1 MKQFKTLALI
11 PAMLLAACGGDSDT
25 QTMKEKTTPGAMVYS
40 FPMDGQNDVSPKA
53 DIVLRFSHAVVD
65 DEATLAEKIKVES
78 DGAAVAFTVKIIDGG
93 KSLKLEPETALASG
107 SDFNVSFSE
116 PLAAEGGRT
125 ISTPNAVG
133 EDGIQFN
140 TRAEFSGVASLG
152 TTSDQFGVAW
162 QVPANGSAFQAMNFS
177 TFRLAMTQPVHP
189 EWEQLGGSIELLD
202 QNGEAVPATVLV
214 KGNRIT
220 VDPCVADRCGSKEDI
235 LAAGET
241 YTLKLSNLASLTNSA
256 EDNRF
261 SAEYSYTPRD
271 TGPTVM
277 LEQQAVDSNG
287 GAITS
292 VLNDEAVNGVV
303 LNSVLQ
309 GVTDS
314 SQQTGSLFAELAYAP
329 SFEAEEALPL
339 RIPKGSVLESTSL
352 NVKVGGKVQ
361 VLDAATGDKQQTG
374 TIKVTMLSD
383 ASGYMSPNPYTDDL
397 NAPRHITLFMDVSM
411 NTQEAQP
418 NAALS
423 QDLMGVELRGI
434 ALVQDGVL
442 TIDAIGMVEPNLLGQ
457 EFTDSTIAFQLK
469 AATDVNSALDAE
481 DDWLR
486 DLDTTPPQLV
496 SWMPGAED
504 AIPATRQSMQRPGDP
519 VILFFDEPLDP
530 ASIENGVT
538 LSADNTP
545 VENLN
550 TKLDGTAL
558 VINPEGGLEHG
569 VEYRVDVNGITDLA
583 GNVAAVSPLNFKLDP
598 IDDDN
603 STVVQRPPLALTTY
617 PGFPCETNF
626 ERMNLLEGALGE
638 CYSIKEPGH
647 NKGDAPLEVDL
658 LPVSTMPEDRPITV
672 VFSQSMNPESIRL
685 GKDGTFIVEKITV
698 NESGQPNESEIGS
711 GEIVEG
717 RLEFNNQQIR
727 FFPNTPWQP
736 GEFYRYTMKSEEYD
750 DANTC
755 ALETPTSVCGANG
768 IALKT
773 DILEGLDDG
782 EGANGADNMTI
793 YFQGTEKLETV
804 FTPLRNLPVRD
815 ANANFLVDCNTTFTD
830 DGSRVFD
837 NKDPDCLE
845 PFKHNGSKD
854 AGYDPSANSTKLSV
868 IHDRVAASLLK
879 TSATNGLSLP
889 QPDARVGC
897 PAGTDGTSLLVNP
910 GNPHPD
916 CPDGKFIYQTYALN
930 TEVQGP
936 GTYDPTP
943 EQPNS
948 GDEIEGILV
957 DLYPTL
963 LTTTSISVFTQL
975 KIGADLFGKPAGLLL
990 QEESVTNTQT
1000 LRMRYAKDTPDCTGD
1015 CRNSLIPGVI
1025 AEGDQG
1031 QPVFITKA
1039 ELLIDAPDMEIPMG
1053 GTHDLYGRPF
1063 TLELEGDI
1071 TFFDDGRMQIEQINT
1086 NYVGDD
1092 NELLVTADALGLEGL
1107 GLATISLPLEIPV
1120 GGTYLNFISNPV
1132 KDLPA
1137 QYEQQTAQ

>member
-25 QTMKEKTTPGAMVYS
+25 QTIKEKTTPGAVVYS

-65 DEATLAEKIKVES
+65 DEATLAQKIKVAVN
-78 DGAAVAFTVKIIDGG
+78 GAAVDFNVNIVDDG
-93 KSLKLEPETALASG
+93 KSLKLEPATALDSG
-107 SDFNVSFSE
+107 SNYSVTFAE

-125 ISTPNAVG
+125 IATPNAVG
-133 EDGIQFN
+133 EPGIQFN
-140 TRAEFSGVASLG
+140 TRGEFSGLAGLG
-152 TTSDQFGVAW
+152 NTADQFGVAW
-162 QVPANGSAFQAMNFS
+162 QVPANGSEFKAMNFS

-189 EWEQLGGSIELLD
+189 EWRKKGGSIELLD
-202 QNGEAVPATVLV
+202 KNGDTVPATVLV

-220 VDPCVADRCGSKEDI
+220 VDPCVADRCGSKEDV
-235 LAAGET
+235 LNAGET
-241 YTLKLSNLASLTNSA
+241 YTLKLSNLASLTNSGD
-256 EDNRF
+256 DNRF

-287 GAITS
+287 GQVAS
-292 VLNDEAVNGVV
+292 VLNRQPVNGVV

-329 SFEAEEALPL
+329 SFEANEAIPL

-352 NVKVGGKVQ
+352 NIKVGGKVQ
-361 VLDAATGDKQQTG
+361 VLDAATGNKQQTG

-383 ASGYMSPNPYTDDL
+383 ASGYMSPNAYTDDL
-397 NAPRHITLFMDVSM
+397 SAPRHITLFMDVSM
-411 NTQEAQP
+411 NTVEAQP

-530 ASIENGVT
+530 ASIESGVT
-538 LSADNTP
+538 LSADNVP

-558 VINPEGGLEHG
+558 VINPDDGLQHG
-569 VEYRVDVNGITDLA
+569 VEYRVDVNGVTDLI
-583 GNVAAVSPLNFKLDP
+583 GNVAALSPLHFKLDP
-598 IDDDN
+598 IDNADG
-603 STVVQRPPLALTTY
+603 TVEQRPPLALTTY
-617 PGFPCETNF
+617 PGFPCETDF
-626 ERMNLLEGALGE
+626 ARMNLLEGKLGE
-638 CYSIKEPGH
+638 CWAITEPGH
-647 NKGDAPLEVDL
+647 NKGSAPLEVDL

-672 VFSQSMNPESIRL
+672 VFSQSMDPRSFRL
-685 GKDGTFIVEKITV
+685 GKDGTLIVEKVTV
-698 NESGQPNESEIGS
+698 NDSGKPIEGTIGS

-717 RLEFNNQQIR
+717 RLEFNNRQVR
-727 FFPNTPWQP
+727 FFPDTPWQP
-736 GEFYRYTMKSEEYD
+736 GEFYRYTMMSVED
-750 DANTC
+750 DDSATC
-755 ALETPTSVCGANG
+755 AHAAPTSVCGVNG
-768 IALKT
+768 LALKT

-782 EGANGADNMTI
+782 GGSNGADSMTI

-804 FTPLRNLPVRD
+804 FTPLRNFPVRD
-815 ANANFLVDCNTTFTD
+815 TNSNFLIDCE
-830 DGSRVFD
+830 D
-837 NKDPDCLE
+837 NNNSNCLE
-845 PFKHNGSKD
+845 PFAPAHPEGSD
-854 AGYDPSANSTKLSV
+854 ADGWEAAANSTKLAV
-868 IHDRVAASLLK
+868 IGGKATARLLD
-879 TSATNGLSLP
+879 TGGSGIPLSDP
-889 QPDARVGC
+889 AARVGC
-897 PAGTDGTSLLVNP
+897 EAGTTGSTILGRGSS
-910 GNPHPD
+910 HPD
-916 CPDGKFIYQTYALN
+916 CPKDKFIYQSYALN
-930 TEVQGP
+930 TEVLGP
-936 GTYDPTP
+936 GIYDPTP
-943 EQPNS
+943 DQPNS
-948 GDEIEGILV
+948 GDEIDGVLV
-957 DLYPTL
+957 NLYPTL

-975 KIGADLFGKPAGLLL
+975 EVLGLLL
-990 QEESVTNTQT
+990 QEESITNTQV
-1000 LRMRYAKDTPDCTGD
+1000 LRMRYAKDDPTCTNN
-1015 CRNSLIPGVI
+1015 CARNSLIPGVI
-1025 AEGDQG
+1025 AEGDRG
-1031 QPVFITKA
+1031 QPVFITSA
-1039 ELLIDAPDMEIPMG
+1039 DLLIDAPDMIIPLG

-1063 TLELEGDI
+1063 TLDLEGDI
-1071 TFFDDGRMQIEQINT
+1071 TFFDDGRMQIEQRNK
-1086 NYVGDD
+1086 NQVGEKG
-1092 NELLVTADALGLEGL
+1092 ELLVTADALGIATA
-1107 GLATISLPLEIPV
+1107 GLATIRLPLEIPI

-1137 QYEQQTAQ
+1137 QYEQLTAQ

>member
-65 DEATLAEKIKVES
+65 DEATLAQKIKVAVN
-78 DGAAVAFTVKIIDGG
+78 GAAVDFNVNIVDDG
-93 KSLKLEPETALASG
+93 KSLKLEPATALDSG
-107 SDFNVSFSE
+107 SNYSVTFAE

-125 ISTPNAVG
+125 IATPNAVG
-133 EDGIQFN
+133 EPGIQFN
-140 TRAEFSGVASLG
+140 TRGEFSGLAGLG
-152 TTSDQFGVAW
+152 NTADQFGVAW
-162 QVPANGSAFQAMNFS
+162 QVPANGSEFKAMDFS

-189 EWEQLGGSIELLD
+189 EWRKKGGSIELLD
-202 QNGEAVPATVLV
+202 KNGDTVPATVLV

-220 VDPCVADRCGSKEDI
+220 VDPCVADRCGSKEDV
-235 LAAGET
+235 LNAGET

-314 SQQTGSLFAELAYAP
+314 SQQTGSLFAELAYSP
-329 SFEAEEALPL
+329 SFEANEALPL

-361 VLDAATGDKQQTG
+361 VLDAATGGKQQTG

-411 NTQEAQP
+411 NTEEAQP

-530 ASIENGVT
+530 ASIKNGVT

-558 VINPEGGLEHG
+558 VINPEGGLKHG
-569 VEYRVDVNGITDLA
+569 VQYRVDVNGLTDLS
-583 GNVAAVSPLNFKLDP
+583 GNEAVTPPLSFELDR
-598 IDDDN
+598 IEELTELEN
-603 STVVQRPPLALTTY
+603 KGFPLALTTY
-617 PGFPCETNF
+617 PGYPCETDYADTLDLEAGNF
-626 ERMNLLEGALGE
+626 GRCWTAD
-638 CYSIKEPGH
+638 
-647 NKGDAPLEVDL
+647 DANAGDL
-658 LPVSTMPEDRPITV
+658 LPVSKMPADRPITV
-672 VFSQSMNPESIRL
+672 VFSKSIEL
-685 GKDGTFIVEKITV
+685 DSIIKGQTFQVQKVAQEDDGSIVILEEQV
-698 NESGQPNESEIGS
+698 S
-711 GEIVEG
+711 G
-717 RLEFNNQQIR
+717 RLEKSQQRIR
-727 FFPNTPWQP
+727 FYPDKPWGI
-736 GEFYRYTMKSEEYD
+736 GEHYRYVLASSEES
-750 DANTC
+750 NTC
-755 ALETPTSVCGANG
+755 NEGEYSSICDTDGAP
-768 IALKT
+768 LKT
-773 DILEGLDDG
+773 DLLEGLDDG
-782 EGANGADNMTI
+782 GDNNGPDH
-793 YFQGTEKLETV
+793 LEIFFTGVEPVQTV
-804 FTPLRNLPVRD
+804 FTPLRNLPIRD
-815 ANANFLVDCNTTFTD
+815 TNSNLTIDCD
-830 DGSRVFD
+830 SLGSET
-837 NKDPDCLE
+837 CLE
-845 PFKHNGSKD
+845 PFNHNEDGNGGFK
-854 AGYDPSANSTKLSV
+854 PSANAAKLL
-868 IHDRVAASLLK
+868 VAEHHAEE
-879 TSATNGLSLP
+879 
-889 QPDARVGC
+889 ARVGC
-897 PAGTDGTSLLVNP
+897 AVDGE
-910 GNPHPD
+910 D
-916 CPDGKFIYQTYALN
+916 CPRSKFIYQTYALN
-930 TEVQGP
+930 TEVVGN
-936 GTYDPTP
+936 TTDPDTGRDAV
-943 EQPNS
+943 EV
-948 GDEIEGILV
+948 L
-957 DLYPTL
+957 LYPTQL
-963 LTTTSISVFTQL
+963 ATTSLDVHLS
-975 KIGADLFGKPAGLLL
+975 LLSTVSTTGP
-990 QEESVTNTQT
+990 QV
-1000 LRMRYAKDTPDCTGD
+1000 LRMRYAKDDPSCEGD
-1015 CRNSLIPGVI
+1015 ACPRNSLIPGLI
-1025 AEGDQG
+1025 TENDQG
-1031 QPVFITKA
+1031 ETIFKTTVD
-1039 ELLIDAPDMEIPMG
+1039 LYLDAPELTAEASILGVPIELPLE
-1053 GTHDLYGRPF
+1053 HNLFAYPF
-1063 TLELEGDI
+1063 TLELQGRVI
-1071 TFFDDGRMQIEQINT
+1071 FFDDGRMQVEQLNSNIPEIN
-1086 NYVGDD
+1086 V
-1092 NELLVTADALGLEGL
+1092 EATALSFID
-1107 GLATISLPLEIPV
+1107 TEIPLLIPEQGV
-1120 GGTYLNFISNPV
+1120 YLNFISNPV

>member
-40 FPMDGQNDVSPKA
+40 FPMDGQNGVSPKA

-65 DEATLAEKIKVES
+65 DEATLAQKIKVAVN
-78 DGAAVAFTVKIIDGG
+78 GAAVDFNVNIVDDG
-93 KSLKLEPETALASG
+93 KSLKLEPATALDSG
-107 SDFNVSFSE
+107 SNYSVTFAE

-125 ISTPNAVG
+125 IATPNAVG
-133 EDGIQFN
+133 EPGIQFN
-140 TRAEFSGVASLG
+140 TRGEFSGLAGLG
-152 TTSDQFGVAW
+152 NTADQFGVAW
-162 QVPANGSAFQAMNFS
+162 QVPANGSEFKAMNFS

-189 EWEQLGGSIELLD
+189 EWRKKGGSIELLD
-202 QNGEAVPATVLV
+202 KNGDTVPATVLV

-220 VDPCVADRCGSKEDI
+220 VDPCVADRCGSKEDV
-235 LAAGET
+235 LNAGET
-241 YTLKLSNLASLTNSA
+241 YTLKLSNLASLTNSGD
-256 EDNRF
+256 DNRF

-287 GAITS
+287 GQVAS
-292 VLNDEAVNGVV
+292 VLNRQPVNGVV

-329 SFEAEEALPL
+329 SFEANEAIPL

-361 VLDAATGDKQQTG
+361 VLDAATGNKQQTG

-383 ASGYMSPNPYTDDL
+383 ASGYMSPNAYTDDL
-397 NAPRHITLFMDVSM
+397 SAPRHITLFMDVSM
-411 NTQEAQP
+411 NTVEAQP

-530 ASIENGVT
+530 ASIESGVT
-538 LSADNTP
+538 LSADNVP

-558 VINPEGGLEHG
+558 VINPDDGLQHG
-569 VEYRVDVNGITDLA
+569 VEYRVDVNGVTDLI
-583 GNVAAVSPLNFKLDP
+583 GNVAALSPLHFKLDP
-598 IDDDN
+598 IDNADG
-603 STVVQRPPLALTTY
+603 TVEQRPPLALTTY
-617 PGFPCETNF
+617 PGFPCETDF
-626 ERMNLLEGALGE
+626 ARMNLLEGKLGE
-638 CYSIKEPGH
+638 CWAITEPGH
-647 NKGDAPLEVDL
+647 NKGSAPLEVDL

-672 VFSQSMNPESIRL
+672 VFSQSMDPRSFRL
-685 GKDGTFIVEKITV
+685 GKDGTLIVEKVTV
-698 NESGQPNESEIGS
+698 NDSGKPIEGTIGS

-717 RLEFNNQQIR
+717 RLEFNNRQVR
-727 FFPNTPWQP
+727 FFPDTPWQP
-736 GEFYRYTMKSEEYD
+736 GEFYRYTMMSVED
-750 DANTC
+750 DDSATC
-755 ALETPTSVCGANG
+755 AHAAPTSVCGVNG
-768 IALKT
+768 LALKT

-782 EGANGADNMTI
+782 GGSNGADNMTI

-804 FTPLRNLPVRD
+804 FTPLRNFPVRD
-815 ANANFLVDCNTTFTD
+815 TNSNFLIDCEDNNNSNCLQPFAPAHPEGSD
-830 DGSRVFD
+830 ADGW
-837 NKDPDCLE
+837 E
-845 PFKHNGSKD
+845 
-854 AGYDPSANSTKLSV
+854 AAANSTKLAV
-868 IHDRVAASLLK
+868 IGGKATARLLD
-879 TSATNGLSLP
+879 TGGSGIPLSDP
-889 QPDARVGC
+889 AARVGC
-897 PAGTDGTSLLVNP
+897 EAGTTGSTTLGRGSS
-910 GNPHPD
+910 HPD
-916 CPDGKFIYQTYALN
+916 CPKDKFIYQSYALN
-930 TEVQGP
+930 TEVLGP
-936 GTYDPTP
+936 GIYDPTP
-943 EQPNS
+943 DQPNS
-948 GDEIEGILV
+948 GDEIDGVLV
-957 DLYPTL
+957 NLYPTL

-975 KIGADLFGKPAGLLL
+975 EVLGLLL
-990 QEESVTNTQT
+990 QEESITNTQV
-1000 LRMRYAKDTPDCTGD
+1000 LRMRYAKDDPTCTNN
-1015 CRNSLIPGVI
+1015 CARNSLIPGVI
-1025 AEGDQG
+1025 AEGDRG
-1031 QPVFITKA
+1031 QPVFITSA
-1039 ELLIDAPDMEIPMG
+1039 DLLIDAPDMIIPLG

-1063 TLELEGDI
+1063 TLDLEGDI
-1071 TFFDDGRMQIEQINT
+1071 TFFDDGRMQIEQRNK
-1086 NYVGDD
+1086 NQVGEKG
-1092 NELLVTADALGLEGL
+1092 ELLVTADALGIATA
-1107 GLATISLPLEIPV
+1107 GLATIRLPLEIPI

-1137 QYEQQTAQ
+1137 QYEQLTAQ

>member
-65 DEATLAEKIKVES
+65 DEATLAQKIKVAVN
-78 DGAAVAFTVKIIDGG
+78 GAAVDFTVNIVDDG
-93 KSLKLEPETALASG
+93 KSLKLEPSTALDSG
-107 SDFNVSFSE
+107 SNYSVTFAE

-125 ISTPNAVG
+125 IATPNAVG
-133 EDGIQFN
+133 EPGIQFN
-140 TRAEFSGVASLG
+140 TRGEFSGLAGLG
-152 TTSDQFGVAW
+152 NTADQFGVAW
-162 QVPANGSAFQAMNFS
+162 QVPANGSEFKAMNFS

-189 EWEQLGGSIELLD
+189 EWQKKGGSIELLD
-202 QNGEAVPATVLV
+202 KNGDTVPATVLV

-220 VDPCVADRCGSKEDI
+220 VDPCVADRCGSKEDV
-235 LAAGET
+235 LNAGET
-241 YTLKLSNLASLTNSA
+241 YTLKLSNLASLTNSGD
-256 EDNRF
+256 DNRF

-287 GAITS
+287 GQVSS
-292 VLNDEAVNGVV
+292 VLNGQPVNGVV

-314 SQQTGSLFAELAYAP
+314 SQQTGSLFAELAYSP
-329 SFEAEEALPL
+329 SFEANEALPL

-361 VLDAATGDKQQTG
+361 VLDAATGGKQQTG

-411 NTQEAQP
+411 NTEEAQP

-530 ASIENGVT
+530 ASIQDGVT

-558 VINPEGGLEHG
+558 VINPKGGLEHG
-569 VEYRVDVNGITDLA
+569 VEYRVNVNGITDLA
-583 GNVAAVSPLNFKLDP
+583 GNVAAVSSFNFKLDP

-736 GEFYRYTMKSEEYD
+736 GEFYRYTMKSVEDD
-750 DANTC
+750 DASTC
-755 ALETPTSVCGANG
+755 ALETPTSVCGTNG

-782 EGANGADNMTI
+782 EGANGADNLTI
-793 YFQGTEKLETV
+793 YFEGTEKLETV
-804 FTPLRNLPVRD
+804 FTPLRNFPVRD
-815 ANANFLVDCNTTFTD
+815 TNSNFQIDCADNNDAN
-830 DGSRVFD
+830 
-837 NKDPDCLE
+837 CLE
-845 PFKHNGSKD
+845 PFEAVHTGSD
-854 AGYDPSANSTKLSV
+854 EGGWNASANSTKLSV
-868 IHDRVAASLLK
+868 IGGK
-879 TSATNGLSLP
+879 ATARLFDTGGAGIPLADP
-889 QPDARVGC
+889 AARVGC
-897 PAGTDGTSLLVNP
+897 EAGTTGSVIVNR
-910 GNPHPD
+910 GDDHPD
-916 CPDGKFIYQTYALN
+916 CPRNKFIYQTYALN
-930 TEVQGP
+930 TEVLGP

-943 EQPNS
+943 EDPNN
-948 GDEIEGILV
+948 GDEIDGIRV

-975 KIGADLFGKPAGLLL
+975 EVLGLLL
-990 QEESVTNTQT
+990 QEESITNTQV
-1000 LRMRYAKDTPDCTGD
+1000 LRMRYAKDDPTCTADCS
-1015 CRNSLIPGVI
+1015 RNSLIPGI
-1025 AEGDQG
+1025 ITEGDEG
-1031 QPVFITKA
+1031 QPIFVTSA
-1039 ELLIDAPDMEIPMG
+1039 DLLIDAPDMEIPLG

-1063 TLELEGDI
+1063 TLELEGNI
-1071 TFFDDGRMQIEQINT
+1071 TFFDDGRMQIEQRNSNWI
-1086 NYVGDD
+1086 GEMD
-1092 NELLVTADALGLEGL
+1092 ELLVTADALGISNA
-1107 GLATISLPLEIPV
+1107 GLATIRLPLEIPV

>member
-25 QTMKEKTTPGAMVYS
+25 QTIKEKTTPGAVVYS

-93 KSLKLEPETALASG
+93 KSLKLEPATALASG

-189 EWEQLGGSIELLD
+189 EWEQLGGNIELLD

-220 VDPCVADRCGSKEDI
+220 VDPCVAERCGSKEDI

-241 YTLKLSNLASLTNSA
+241 YTLKFSNLASLTNSA

-329 SFEAEEALPL
+329 SFEAGEAIPL

-361 VLDAATGDKQQTG
+361 VLDAATGNKQQTG

-383 ASGYMSPNPYTDDL
+383 ASGYMSPNAYTDDL
-397 NAPRHITLFMDVSM
+397 SAPRHITLFMDVSM
-411 NTQEAQP
+411 NTVEAQP

-457 EFTDSTIAFQLK
+457 EFTDSTIVFQLK

-486 DLDTTPPQLV
+486 DMDTTPPQLV

-530 ASIENGVT
+530 ASIESGVT
-538 LSADNTP
+538 LSADNVP
-545 VENLN
+545 VEGLS

-617 PGFPCETNF
+617 PGFPCETDHS
-626 ERMNLLEGALGE
+626 LLDLENAVLGQ
-638 CYSIKEPGH
+638 CYDVR
-647 NKGDAPLEVDL
+647 GDAYNRGRPATVDT
-658 LPVSTMPEDRPITV
+658 LPVSKMPSDRPITV
-672 VFSQSMNPESIRL
+672 VFSKSMDTDSFIL
-685 GKDGTFIVEKITV
+685 GETFIVEKVSQAGTGTETISV
-698 NESGQPNESEIGS
+698 IDPSVS
-711 GEIVEG
+711 G
-717 RLEFNNQQIR
+717 RLEKNSQRVR
-727 FFPNTPWQP
+727 FFPDKPWEP
-736 GEFYRYTMKSEEYD
+736 GAHYRYTLASSESP
-750 DANTC
+750 DACSPNSYSAICDTHG
-755 ALETPTSVCGANG
+755 L
-768 IALKT
+768 ALKT
-773 DILEGLDDG
+773 DLLEGLDDPDAG
-782 EGANGADNMTI
+782 DDPLVI
-793 YFQGTEKLETV
+793 YFTATEAVTTV
-804 FTPLRNLPVRD
+804 FTPLRNLPIRD
-815 ANANFLVDCNTTFTD
+815 TNSNFLIDCNQYESSKGNRAFENTD
-830 DGSRVFD
+830 
-837 NKDPDCLE
+837 DCLE
-845 PFKHNGSKD
+845 PFAHEGSD
-854 AGYDPSANSTKLSV
+854 TEGWAPSANSTKLAVSNQT
-868 IHDRVAASLLK
+868 AQASPL
-879 TSATNGLSLP
+879 AGGAIP
-889 QPDARVGC
+889 AQVGC
-897 PAGTDGTSLLVNP
+897 DAGENVT
-910 GNPHPD
+910 
-916 CPDGKFIYQTYALN
+916 CPKGKFIYQTYGLN
-930 TEVQGP
+930 TEVKGP
-936 GTYDPTP
+936 GTYDPDP
-943 EQPNS
+943 SVE
-948 GDEIEGILV
+948 GDEIDGILV
-957 DLYPTL
+957 DLYPTQL
-963 LTTTSISVFTQL
+963 ATSSISVFT
-975 KIGADLFGKPAGLLL
+975 KIKLAGLIPL
-990 QEESVTNTQT
+990 QEETVTNTQV
-1000 LRMRYAKDTPDCTGD
+1000 LRMRYAKDPNCEGSDCP
-1015 CRNSLIPGVI
+1015 RNSLIPGVI
-1025 AEGDQG
+1025 TEGENG
-1031 QPVFITKA
+1031 QPIFVTKA
-1039 ELLIDAPDMEIPMG
+1039 DLLLDAPDMVIPLG

-1063 TLELEGDI
+1063 TLDLRGDI
-1071 TFFDDGRMQIEQINT
+1071 TFFDDGRMQIEQRNVKP
-1086 NYVGDD
+1086 VGDSG
-1092 NELLVTADALGLEGL
+1092 ELLVTANTAGISQIGIV
-1107 GLATISLPLEIPV
+1107 TIELPLEIPV

>member
-40 FPMDGQNDVSPKA
+40 FPMDGQNGVSPKA

-78 DGAAVAFTVKIIDGG
+78 DGVAVAFTVKIIDGG
-93 KSLKLEPETALASG
+93 KSLKLEPATALASG

-261 SAEYSYTPRD
+261 SAEYNYTPRD

-277 LEQQAVDSNG
+277 LEQQAVDSKG

-314 SQQTGSLFAELAYAP
+314 SQQTGSLFAELAYSP
-329 SFEAEEALPL
+329 SFEANEALPL

-361 VLDAATGDKQQTG
+361 VLDAATGGKQQTG

-411 NTQEAQP
+411 NTEEAQP

-434 ALVQDGVL
+434 ALVQNGVL

-486 DLDTTPPQLV
+486 DMDTTPPQLV

-530 ASIENGVT
+530 ASIEDGVILSENG
-538 LSADNTP
+538 NT
-545 VENLN
+545 VSFDHQ
-550 TKLDGTAL
+550 LDGTAL
-558 VINPEGGLEHG
+558 SINPEGGLKHN
-569 VEYRVDVNGITDLA
+569 VDYTLSLPGATDLA
-583 GNVAAVSPLNFKLDP
+583 GNTGSFTNLDFTLAQT
-598 IDDDN
+598 DDG
-603 STVVQRPPLALTTY
+603 SGVVQRSPFALTTY
-617 PGFPCETNF
+617 PGYPCVTEPAS
-626 ERMNLLEGALGE
+626 RNLADNNHGYCKDAAGE
-638 CYSIKEPGH
+638 NLPNDNDGNEQSR
-647 NKGDAPLEVDL
+647 DL
-658 LPVSTMPEDRPITV
+658 LPVTTIPADRPIVV
-672 VFSQSMNPESIRL
+672 VFSQSMDLESIRL
-685 GKDGTFIVEKITV
+685 NDTFKVHTV
-698 NESGQPNESEIGS
+698 DENGNELAQ
-711 GEIVEG
+711 VEG
-717 RLEFNNQQIR
+717 RLEKNNQRVR
-727 FFPNTPWQP
+727 FYPDTPWDQS
-736 GEFYRYTMKSEEYD
+736 GETLYRYTLVSSNFGDPEDDSEAA
-750 DANTC
+750 ANC
-755 ALETPTSVCGANG
+755 AEAICGENGKAFTASLLLSPTANG
-768 IALKT
+768 GEP
-773 DILEGLDDG
+773 LEIFFRGQ
-782 EGANGADNMTI
+782 ESVSS
-793 YFQGTEKLETV
+793 V
-804 FTPLRNLPVRD
+804 FTPLRNLPIRD
-815 ANANFLVDCNTTFTD
+815 ANSNYVIDEFETFDFENAVDENGNTLEHFVTPPNAARLAMNGNAVVLGN
-830 DGSRVFD
+830 DG
-837 NKDPDCLE
+837 NE
-845 PFKHNGSKD
+845 
-854 AGYDPSANSTKLSV
+854 
-868 IHDRVAASLLK
+868 
-879 TSATNGLSLP
+879 TSN
-889 QPDARVGC
+889 ARVGC
-897 PAGTDGTSLLVNP
+897 SYEEEVQCWDE
-910 GNPHPD
+910 
-916 CPDGKFIYQTYALN
+916 KFIYQTYGLN
-930 TEVQGP
+930 TEVMGP
-936 GTYDPTP
+936 EVDPVTGEP
-943 EQPNS
+943 TGN
-948 GDEIEGILV
+948 IRVL
-957 DLYPTL
+957 LYPTMLVTSPAIVWYNL
-963 LTTTSISVFTQL
+963 LGPS
-975 KIGADLFGKPAGLLL
+975 
-990 QEESVTNTQT
+990 ESNTGPQI
-1000 LRMRYAKDTPDCTGD
+1000 LRMRYQDPTEDNPLGLVEGRIVTGED
-1015 CRNSLIPGVI
+1015 GGPRFQTSADLM
-1025 AEGDQG
+1025 
-1031 QPVFITKA
+1031 
-1039 ELLIDAPDMEIPMG
+1039 LDAPNLHLPIEG
-1053 GTHDLYGRPF
+1053 LLAHNLFSYPF
-1063 TLELEGDI
+1063 TLELDGPI
-1071 TFFDDGRMQIEQINT
+1071 TFFDDGRMQIEQRNLNVPEIT
-1086 NYVGDD
+1086 VDVAGSSDASTGLLGFVSCLGSIFTGGGFGACE
-1092 NELLVTADALGLEGL
+1092 ELADGNGKAVQ
-1107 GLATISLPLEIPV
+1107 LPLKIPEQ
-1120 GGTYLNFISNPV
+1120 GTYLNFISNPV